1 MEFSK
6 KLYEL
11 RKEKSFSQEEL
22 ADKLNVARQTIS
34 KWENGTTTPDTNNL
48 IELSKIFEISIDELL
63 CNNCKKESDKEKK
76 KTSKTKKI
84 IIMIIAL
91 IIIICVIMFLIK
103 IINRYNIVDKF
114 TDYYMKENHK
124 DEYFYFESE
133 TEMKNATVDK
143 WNFINIKVRDNIL
156 IKEYYETRIDKL
168 KNQQSPDLIRIEIY
182 DDTFYYDIDMINKTY
197 TKKIDEVGKEQYYNN
212 SGLIVD
218 GEFFKEFGELL
229 FFKDKLKIAF
239 DFNYKLKESSGNN
252 SKSYSITKKEN
263 ENEVTG
269 SVYFSD
275 NSFGLNVTRIN
286 STAGVIDL
294 KVKDYNI
301 DYREIND
308 DEIKILD
315 LTEFTLVE

>member
-34 KWENGTTTPDTNNL
+34 KWENGITTPDTNNL

>member
-84 IIMIIAL
+84 IITIIAL